1 MAARKPRKSQAGNA
15 WGILLG
21 LTGIPV
27 IAVLNKV
34 YPELQLAWN
43 VSYVLFG
50 LLALKSF
57 VSYLLPRR
65 GPRSEQADAAHHH
78 AH

>member
-1 MAARKPRKSQAGNA
+1 MAAHKPRNSQAGNA
-15 WGILLG
+15 WGILIG

-34 YPELQLAWN
+34 YPDQHIIWT
-43 VSYVLFG
+43 VGYVLFG

-57 VSYLLPRR
+57 VSYMFPRR
-65 GPRSEQADAAHHH
+65 ARADQADANHSH